1 MFKFDGSSSYT
12 IIPKEVIGNKK
23 IFTVELSLKT
33 TEKKNDESYWC
44 KPTIFGAAISRG
56 FGECNMTISE
66 GYLSCWEGITSGG
79 DVDAVSS
86 YYVADNKLFH
96 CAIIC
101 NGSTVKF
108 FYKDKVFAQWD
119 IYRETG
125 NVDFYL
131 GFAGPQNPGPNA
143 YCQMDLYRCKIYS
156 IAKDIND
163 LYTDSNRDDLL
174 ALYGNKASGTTL
186 LNEVNPNYN
195 ATMYNCEFKQL
206 SNMVFSNL
214 KID

>member
-1 MFKFDGSSSYT
+1 MIKFDGSTSYAL
-12 IIPKEVIGNKK
+12 IPKEVIGNKK
-23 IFTVELSLKT
+23 IFTVELSLRT
-33 TEKKNDESYWC
+33 TEKKIDESYWC

-66 GYLSCWEGITSGG
+66 GYLSCWEGITSGE

-119 IYRETG
+119 IYGETG

-131 GFAGPQNPGPNA
+131 GFVGPQNPGPNA

-156 IAKDIND
+156 NAKDINN
-163 LYTDSNRDDLL
+163 LYIDSGKDDLL
-174 ALYGNKASGTTL
+174 VSYGNRISGNTL
-186 LNEVNPNYN
+186 INEANSNYN
-195 ATMYNCEFKQL
+195 ATMYNCVYKN
-206 SNMVFSNL
+206 SPNTVYSNL
-214 KID
+214 KTE